1 MKKNLFVISISIFAY
16 LVTFV
21 SCKKSTTNTASNTA
35 NNTATFTPSCSG
47 VKSFS
52 VDVKPL
58 FQSSCISCH
67 SNYSTYTQI
76 SSSASSI
83 RNSIESGS
91 MPKGSS
97 LTDEQKNNI
106 ICWIDAGK
114 PNN

>member
-1 MKKNLFVISISIFAY
+1 MKKNLFVISMSIFAY

-21 SCKKSTTNTASNTA
+21 SCKKSTTNTAT
-35 NNTATFTPSCSG
+35 NTATYTPSCSG

-52 VDVKPL
+52 MDVKPL

-76 SSSASSI
+76 STSASSI
-83 RNSIESGS
+83 KNSIVNGS
-91 MPKGSS
+91 MPKGSTF
-97 LTDEQKNNI
+97 TDAQKNSI
-106 ICWIDAGK
+106 VCWIDAGT

>member
-1 MKKNLFVISISIFAY
+1 MKKNLFVISIGIFAY
-16 LVTFV
+16 LVSFV
-21 SCKKSTTNTASNTA
+21 SCKKSTTNTATY
-35 NNTATFTPSCSG
+35 TPSCSG

-76 SSSASSI
+76 STSASSI
-83 RNSIESGS
+83 RNSIVNGS
-91 MPKGSS
+91 MPKGSTF
-97 LTDEQKNNI
+97 TDAQKNSVV
-106 ICWIDAGK
+106 CWIDAGM